1 MAFKERTIA
10 VIGYGSQGRAQA
22 LNMRDSGM
30 NVIVGLRKGGKSW
43 PIAEKDGFD
52 ILTPGEAAKN
62 AGVILM
68 LTQDDVQPKIYK
80 DEIEPH
86 LKKGIALAFSHGF
99 NIHYGQIIPP
109 KEVDVYMVAPK
120 SPGDLLRRMFMQG
133 KGVPCLLAIHQDPSG
148 KAKEIAL
155 GHAKAIG
162 GTRAGVIETTFE
174 EETESDLIGE
184 QIVLCGGVTHLIKA
198 GFEALVEAGYQPEV
212 SYFECLN
219 ELKLIVDL
227 IYERGI
233 SGMRKNVSDTAKFGD
248 ITRGPRIITDETRKE
263 MRKIIHEVQSGE
275 FAKEWILENKV
286 GRPVFNALLKKEE
299 QHFIEKVGN
308 QLRSMMPWLNE

>member
-1 MAFKERTIA
+1 
-10 VIGYGSQGRAQA
+10 
-22 LNMRDSGM
+22 
-30 NVIVGLRKGGKSW
+30 
-43 PIAEKDGFD
+43 
-52 ILTPGEAAKN
+52 
-62 AGVILM
+62 
-68 LTQDDVQPKIYK
+68 
-80 DEIEPH
+80 
-86 LKKGIALAFSHGF
+86 
-99 NIHYGQIIPP
+99 
-109 KEVDVYMVAPK
+109 
-120 SPGDLLRRMFMQG
+120 MQG
-133 KGVPCLLAIHQDPSG
+133 KGVPCLLAIHQDSSG
-148 KAKEIAL
+148 KAKQIAL

-184 QIVLCGGVTHLIKA
+184 QIVLCGGVTQLIKA

-248 ITRGPRIITDETRKE
+248 VTRGPRIITDETRKE
-263 MRKIIHEVQSGE
+263 MRKIIREVQSGE